1 MNNAVLLAILS
12 AVAFFSGSI
21 PYGLIIAKAKGID
34 IRKVGSGNIGATN
47 VMRALG
53 TKLGLFAFVLDVLKG
68 SVPTIIANVML
79 REKLGGLDPQA
90 QWFIV
95 GSFSILGHM
104 LSPFVGFKG
113 GKGIATG
120 LGASLGAAPFQGLSA
135 FAVFIVVLAVSRYV
149 SLASVVAVWAAVAFA
164 ASMPFLIPGQS
175 LQILPFFLFLAGFI
189 TYKHKSNMKRLKE
202 GTEPKFSFKKSGT
215 VAQAAET
222 TKAEEVVSQAVVEE
236 SATPKRRITVGDPE

>member
-1 MNNAVLLAILS
+1 MNNAVLLAVLS
-12 AVAFFSGSI
+12 VVAFFSGSI

-53 TKLGLFAFVLDVLKG
+53 TKLGLFAFFLDVLKG
-68 SVPTIIANVML
+68 ALPSILANVLL

-95 GSFSILGHM
+95 GFFSIIGHM

-135 FAVFIVVLAVSRYV
+135 FAVFIVVLAVYRYV
-149 SLASVVAVWAAVAFA
+149 SLASVVAIWAAVGFA
-164 ASMPFLIPGQS
+164 ASMPFFIPGQS

-189 TYKHKSNMKRLKE
+189 TYKHKSNMQRLKE

-215 VAQAAET
+215 VAPDAEES
-222 TKAEEVVSQAVVEE
+222 KPEEVVASAVVEE
-236 SATPKRRITVGDPE
+236 PATPKRRITVGDPE